1 MRMLRI
7 EAVTREVIDEIE
19 RVLRSEFMNNL
30 AKQSRY
36 DTHEAMSEI
45 FNGFPKQTGER
56 YLALLEERNR
66 ESAEKIRGLMFQ
78 FDDLIRLDPS
88 GVQTLMRAINKSVLS
103 LAMKGAPEQL
113 RDLFFSNMSERAA
126 KMLREEIESLGPVR
140 GKDVA
145 AAQASIVTTAKALA
159 DKEEIF
165 LSTGA
170 EGGEDDLIY

>member
-1 MRMLRI
+1 
-7 EAVTREVIDEIE
+7 
-19 RVLRSEFMNNL
+19 L

-36 DTHEAMSEI
+36 DTHDAMAEI
-45 FNGFPKQTGER
+45 FNGFSKQLGDR
-56 YLALLEERNR
+56 YLALLEDRNR
-66 ESAEKIRGLMFQ
+66 ASAEKVRGLMFQ

-113 RDLFFSNMSERAA
+113 RDLFFSNMSKRAA

-170 EGGEDDLIY
+170 KGGEDDLIY

>member
-1 MRMLRI
+1 M
-7 EAVTREVIDEIE
+7 A
-19 RVLRSEFMNNL
+19 
-30 AKQSRY
+30 
-36 DTHEAMSEI
+36 EI
-45 FNGFPKQTGER
+45 FNGFSKQLGDR
-56 YLALLEERNR
+56 YLALLEDRNR
-66 ESAEKIRGLMFQ
+66 ASAEKVRGLMFQ

-88 GVQTLMRAINKSVLS
+88 GVQTLMRAIDKSALS

-170 EGGEDDLIY
+170 KGGEDDLIY